1 MEEILLKNLVD
12 ITIDNLENNGFK
24 VECFDNINIA
34 KNYLLSKID
43 IEMDVGIG
51 GSMTIFDSKI
61 HEELIKKGN
70 KVYWHWLSDS
80 ENKDTVLQKARNS
93 NIYLSS
99 SNAIT
104 SEGKLINI
112 DGVGNRVTS
121 MVYGHDKVYILVG
134 VNKIVEN
141 DEEAINR
148 IKEVACP
155 KNAERLNLNTPCRHT
170 GKCNNCKSLDR
181 MCNITVI
188 LEKKPM
194 KTDIEIIIIDQK
206 LGY

>member
-1 MEEILLKNLVD
+1 MKNLVD
-12 ITIDNLENNGFK
+12 ITIDNLENNGFQ
-24 VECFDNINIA
+24 VEYFDNINIA

-70 KVYWHWLSDS
+70 KVYWHWLCDS
-80 ENKDTVLQKARNS
+80 ENKNTVLQKASNS

-141 DEEAINR
+141 SEEAINR

-170 GKCNNCKSLDR
+170 GKCNDCNSLDR
-181 MCNITVI
+181 MCNIKVI

-194 KTDIEIIIIDQK
+194 KTDIEIIIINQK

>member
-1 MEEILLKNLVD
+1 MKNLVD
-12 ITIDNLENNGFK
+12 ITINNLENNGFQ
-24 VECFDNINIA
+24 VEYFDNINIA
-34 KNYLLSKID
+34 KDYLLSKID
-43 IEMDVGIG
+43 IETDVGIG
-51 GSMTIFDSKI
+51 GSMTIFDSKM

-70 KVYWHWLSDS
+70 KVYWHWLCDS
-80 ENKDTVLQKARNS
+80 ENKNTVLRNASNS

-134 VNKIVEN
+134 INKIVEN
-141 DEEAINR
+141 NEEAINR

-170 GKCNNCKSLDR
+170 GKCNDCNSLDR
-181 MCNITVI
+181 MCNVTVI

-194 KTDIEIIIIDQK
+194 KTDIEIIIINQK

>member
-12 ITIDNLENNGFK
+12 ITINNLENNGFQ
-24 VECFDNINIA
+24 VEYFDNINIA
-34 KNYLLSKID
+34 KDYLLSKID
-43 IEMDVGIG
+43 IETDVGIG

-70 KVYWHWLSDS
+70 KVYWHWLCDS
-80 ENKDTVLQKARNS
+80 ENKNTVLRNASNS

-134 VNKIVEN
+134 INKIVEN
-141 DEEAINR
+141 NEEAINR
-148 IKEVACP
+148 IKEVTCP

-170 GKCNNCKSLDR
+170 GKCNDCNSLDR
-181 MCNITVI
+181 MCNVTVI

-194 KTDIEIIIIDQK
+194 KTDIEIIIINQK

>member
-1 MEEILLKNLVD
+1 MKNLVD
-12 ITIDNLENNGFK
+12 ITINNLENNGFQ
-24 VECFDNINIA
+24 VEYFDNINIA
-34 KNYLLSKID
+34 KDYLLSKID
-43 IEMDVGIG
+43 IETDVGIG

-70 KVYWHWLSDS
+70 KVYWHWLCDS
-80 ENKDTVLQKARNS
+80 ENKNTVLRNASNS

-134 VNKIVEN
+134 INKIVEN
-141 DEEAINR
+141 NEEAINR
-148 IKEVACP
+148 IKEVTCP

-170 GKCNNCKSLDR
+170 GKCNDCNSLDR
-181 MCNITVI
+181 MCNVTVI

-194 KTDIEIIIIDQK
+194 KTDIEIIIINQK

>member
-1 MEEILLKNLVD
+1 MKNLVY
-12 ITIDNLENNGFK
+12 ITIENLKNNGFQ
-24 VECFDNINIA
+24 VEYFDNINIV

-70 KVYWHWLSDS
+70 KVYWHWLCDS
-80 ENKDTVLQKARNS
+80 ENKNTVLQKASNS

-141 DEEAINR
+141 NEEAINR

-170 GKCNNCKSLDR
+170 GKCNDCNSLDR
-181 MCNITVI
+181 MCNITVT

-194 KTDIEIIIIDQK
+194 KTDIEIIIINQK